1 MTRAQRR
8 MIAVGVGVLFLAAA
22 VIVTRA
28 APSEGP
34 VATGPG
40 GAGPPLRRC
49 PGVPLEGSSGLRL
62 LVACDPTRPHTFVVL
77 LMVAVG
83 YAVGFGYLLS
93 WISALIGLTVHDPE
107 TAGTASL
114 LPVIPLAFTSSAFVP
129 VATRPGWLQAWANS
143 NPITHAVDSTRVL
156 ALVGPTS
163 RPLPKAAA
171 WIPGLLAVVIR
182 CPSHASWRPRQT

>member
-1 MTRAQRR
+1 MTSAQRR

-22 VIVTRA
+22 VVVTRA

-40 GAGPPLRRC
+40 GAGPLLRRC
-49 PGVPLEGSSGLRL
+49 PGSRWRGRP
-62 LVACDPTRPHTFVVL
+62 ACGCWWPATRHRPHTFVVL

-114 LPVIPLAFTSSAFVP
+114 LPVIPLAFTSSTFVP

-156 ALVGPTS
+156 ALGGPTS

-171 WIPGLLAVVIR
+171 WIPGPPGGRHPLPIYR
-182 CPSHASWRPRQT
+182 CRRVTQ